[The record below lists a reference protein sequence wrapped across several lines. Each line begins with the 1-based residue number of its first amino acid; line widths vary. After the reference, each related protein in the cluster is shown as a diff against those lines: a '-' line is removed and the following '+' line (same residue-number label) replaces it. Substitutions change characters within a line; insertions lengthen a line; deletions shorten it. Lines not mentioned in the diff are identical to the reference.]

1 MIAPDTVAL
10 CKLLIIVGIGW
21 RRENDW
27 KIRVT
32 RRSPLGMIG
41 MITRKRMSPPTPSHE
56 TGMAFFLPKQIKEF
70 FAAAV
75 QPFSF
80 NLRRNIYIWFGIL
93 WGMPI
98 PLVTILIHGHFLA
111 VSGVEDSYLIAL
123 CSPLQWFF
131 LAHPLLFG
139 LIFGVLG
146 TIRNDKDAQ
155 IHKMIEKLEAQSTLD
170 PLTGMKNRR
179 YFAHIFHDECA
190 RSLRR
195 NESMTMLFLDIDHF
209 KRINDTHGHHFG
221 DLALQAIGGCFQKQ
235 CRPYDTVVRWGGEE
249 FVILLRA
256 TDEHGAGLFAERIR
270 HAVQH
275 DLGQALPFPMT
286 ISIGLAQ
293 YQDNDTLE
301 CLVDRA
307 DKALYHAKQT
317 GRNKVVAWS
326 SLPPAE

>member
-1 MIAPDTVAL
+1 MAL
-10 CKLLIIVGIGW
+10 
-21 RRENDW
+21 
-27 KIRVT
+27 
-32 RRSPLGMIG
+32 
-41 MITRKRMSPPTPSHE
+41 H
-56 TGMAFFLPKQIKEF
+56 LPKQVKEF

-80 NLRRNIYIWFGIL
+80 DLRRNLYIWFGIF
-93 WGMPI
+93 WGVPV
-98 PLVTILIHGHFLA
+98 PLVTLLIHAHFLS
-111 VSGVEDSYLIAL
+111 VSGRTEHSFLTAL

-139 LIFGVLG
+139 LIFGILG
-146 TIRNDKDAQ
+146 TIRNDKDAE
-155 IHKMIEKLEAQSTLD
+155 IHRMIGKLEALSTLD
-170 PLTGMKNRR
+170 PLTGIKNRR

-195 NESMTMLFLDIDHF
+195 HEAMTMLFLDIDHF

-221 DLALQAIGGCFQKQ
+221 DLALQAVAAAFQKQ

-270 HAVQH
+270 QAVQH
-275 DLGQALPFPMT
+275 DLGRDLPFGLT

-293 YQDNDTLE
+293 YRDNDTLE
-301 CLVDRA
+301 SLVDRA
-307 DKALYHAKQT
+307 DRALYHAKQT
-317 GRNKVVAWS
+317 GRNKVVAWT
-326 SLPPAE
+326 SLPPGQNVSAIPPALPPDNRPDLPV